1 MTEWRK
7 LGSRSGGRDPASVL
21 EVVRQA
27 ALANRRIRERSH
39 EILSRCR
46 ALADEARRDL
56 GAARARVEEA
66 EARAEAAEARA
77 RDAEAQAEDFE
88 RWLNRIEA
96 LLTAEFSQG
105 EFLASPDPLDAVAGE
120 FAAGREPLLSDGHP
134 GRLAQFGWGR
144 PGNGED
150 PPALVGA
157 GTTVRR
163 SDHPSETVRPG
174 GVRSAFASL
183 RRRLSGTDSSD
194 GAAADRRP

>member
-46 ALADEARRDL
+46 ALADQARRDL

-77 RDAEAQAEDFE
+77 RDAETQAEEFE

-105 EFLASPDPLDAVAGE
+105 EFLLPPDPLDAVAGE
-120 FAAGREPLLSDGHP
+120 LAVKREPLDRGHP
-134 GRLAQFGWGR
+134 GRLARLGWAR

-150 PPALVGA
+150 PPALIEA

-163 SDHPSETVRPG
+163 SDHSLETARPG

-183 RRRLSGTDSSD
+183 RRRLSGTDSSA
-194 GAAADRRP
+194 GAADGRP